1 MTNSMK
7 KIIFILVILMAGTGA
22 NSYAQT
28 GDQNANFKVSA
39 DQVIEV
45 YYFHMSRRC
54 STCLA
59 VEAESEAALKKLYPK
74 QMESGQ
80 ITFQSLNLEEEI
92 NEPLA
97 KRLQVSGQT
106 LLIVK
111 GDKKIDLTGDGF
123 TYARTNPEKLQ
134 EKFKTSIDPLL

>member
-1 MTNSMK
+1 MRK
-7 KIIFILVILMAGTGA
+7 FLFILIILFSGYGLLGYGQDNTQVDKSKATT
-22 NSYAQT
+22 S
-28 GDQNANFKVSA
+28 QN
-39 DQVIEV
+39 IEV

-54 STCLA
+54 PTCLA
-59 VEAESEAALKKLYPK
+59 VESESEAALKKLYPQ

-80 ITFQSLNLEEEI
+80 ITFKSLDLEEEA

-97 KRLQVSGQT
+97 TKLQVSGQT

-111 GDKKIDLTGDGF
+111 GDEKIDLTGDGF

-134 EKFKTSIDPLL
+134 EKIKSAIDPLL

>member
-1 MTNSMK
+1 MK
-7 KIIFILVILMAGTGA
+7 KILLILIILLTGIGSL
-22 NSYAQT
+22 SYGQDNMQT
-28 GDQNANFKVSA
+28 DKAKAPA
-39 DQVIEV
+39 DQTIEV

-54 STCLA
+54 PTCLA
-59 VEAESEAALKKLYPK
+59 VESESETALKNLYPG

-80 ITFQSLNLEEEI
+80 ITFKSLNLEEEI

-97 KRLQVSGQT
+97 KKLQVSGQT

-111 GDKKIDLTGDGF
+111 GDKKIDMTGDGF

-134 EKFKTSIDPLL
+134 EKFKTAIDPLL